1 MGALTELVTKARRGS
16 AESKQELDEHLRPL
30 VHGVLLAWL
39 PHALAG
45 PQVRGLISD
54 AFGAILSEDARF
66 VPTLLARVRTAAQN
80 LARQRP
86 DAADPVPA
94 DPALREALAI
104 LARLRKLPE
113 RERERLALRLIEG
126 IPGPEISEALQANE
140 REVAAELEKGLALLQ
155 EGPGAQVVQLKDDPW
170 LWNLSGRP
178 HPVVVRL
185 ENLLTPLRYDDA
197 AAPEELP
204 ATHPVGVQAAPPRKS
219 SANVPA
225 APAAAPTAIGVDPR
239 RNSGANLKAAPPAE
253 PTDPP
258 TQALLFGDDDETGER
273 TEAALED
280 PRRKNPFAQQPSTIA
295 AQDLPA
301 AAQVNP
307 YAGMPSTVAA
317 NDLPA
322 AARVGGEGGPVPQV
336 AAKRP
341 TGAGAPRASNP
352 GAVPQPAAGVRPTA
366 EAPPSKPSISLADDD
381 ANDTTGMQ
389 PPGALQRAPKA
400 VGEQPTGM
408 MQSLGGAGESPTR
421 VQPVAAPVAWRS
433 VLFAED
439 DDEASITLPVPE
451 RNRLLRKK
459 GVWRGRAPFILA
471 GMMGTLAIAVAW
483 VAVSSS
489 QRRATRMWN
498 LVPVTVAATD
508 LSEGTVVTEDK
519 ISTRAVPEHFVTASV
534 VKPDGYSYVVG
545 QKLLVPV
552 QAGDPL
558 LWSHFEMAQAT
569 ERLARR
575 VLKRA
580 RAMSIVTDRAT
591 SVGGWVRPGD
601 WVDVIVSLRDGPK
614 SGTRSAVTLVQD
626 VPVIATGKI
635 SEKTNYGILSPS
647 QREYVHVSLLVL
659 PEEAEMLFLAQE
671 VGKFKL
677 TLRSEGDH
685 ETNRDG
691 YGSNA
696 KTLLDGE
703 RVRLLQ
709 KRRLATIR
717 IIRDTAVVP
726 AAVPRPDRLRI
737 EPRQ

>member
-1 MGALTELVTKARRGS
+1 MGALTELVSRARRG
-16 AESKQELDEHLRPL
+16 AVEAKQELDEHLRPL

-39 PHALAG
+39 PHSLAG
-45 PQVRGLISD
+45 SQVRPLIAD
-54 AFGAILSEDARF
+54 AFASAPSDDAR
-66 VPTLLARVRTAAQN
+66 VVAHLLQRARTAAQA
-80 LARQRP
+80 LLRQRP
-86 DAADPVPA
+86 EAADPVA
-94 DPALREALAI
+94 SDPALREALGI

-126 IPGPEISEALQANE
+126 ISGLEISEAQQADE
-140 REVAAELEKGLALLQ
+140 REVAADLEKGLALLQ
-155 EGPGAQVVQLKDDPW
+155 EAPGAQVASLKDDPW
-170 LWNLSGRP
+170 LWSLSGRP

-197 AAPEELP
+197 AAPRDVVETRP
-204 ATHPVGVQAAPPRKS
+204 DGVDAVRSAAT
-219 SANVPA
+219 
-225 APAAAPTAIGVDPR
+225 APAAGASR
-239 RNSGANLKAAPPAE
+239 RITGAEHKAAPHTE

-258 TQALLFGDDDETGER
+258 SQTPLFGDDESGER
-273 TEAALED
+273 TEAVNLE
-280 PRRKNPFAQQPSTIA
+280 PRRKNPFEQQPQTIA
-295 AQDLPA
+295 APDLPA

-307 YAGMPSTVAA
+307 YAAMPSTVAA

-322 AARVGGEGGPVPQV
+322 GARVGGDVGPVPQPPG
-336 AAKRP
+336 KRP
-341 TGAGAPRASNP
+341 TGTGLRRPSNP
-352 GAVPQPAAGVRPTA
+352 GVVPPAVPVVRPTA
-366 EAPPSKPSISLADDD
+366 EAPPSKPWASLGDDD
-381 ANDTTGMQ
+381 AGDATGVQ
-389 PPGALQRAPKA
+389 IPAALQREPRAKA
-400 VGEQPTGM
+400 EQPTGM
-408 MQSLGGAGESPTR
+408 VARLGEGESPTR
-421 VQPVAAPVAWRS
+421 VQQAPAPVAWKS

-439 DDEASITLPVPE
+439 DEEASITLPVPE
-451 RNRLLRKK
+451 RDRLLRKK
-459 GVWRGRAPFILA
+459 GVWRGRAPFLLA
-471 GMMGTLAIAVAW
+471 GMMGTLAVAIAW
-483 VAVSSS
+483 VTVSSTE
-489 QRRATRMWN
+489 RRVTRMWS

-508 LSEGTVVTEDK
+508 LAEGTVVTVDK
-519 ISTRAVPEHFVTASV
+519 ISTRSVPEQFVTASV

-575 VLKRA
+575 VMRRA

-601 WVDVIVSLRDGPK
+601 WVDVIVSLRDGGK
-614 SGTRSAVTLVQD
+614 GGSRSAVTLVQN

-677 TLRSEGDH
+677 TLRTEGDH

-696 KTLLDGE
+696 KTLLDGA

-709 KRRLATIR
+709 KRRLATIQV
-717 IIRDTAVVP
+717 IRDTVVP
-726 AAVPRPDRLRI
+726 AAVPRPDKLRI